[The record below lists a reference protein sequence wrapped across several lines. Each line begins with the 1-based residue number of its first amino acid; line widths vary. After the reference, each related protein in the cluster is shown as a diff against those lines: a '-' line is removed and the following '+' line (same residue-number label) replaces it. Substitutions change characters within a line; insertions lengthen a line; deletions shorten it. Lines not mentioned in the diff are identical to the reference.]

1 MGRPSWVYPPRSP
14 RVNGGKVSPSLGS
27 TPVRSPRV
35 NGGKVSPS
43 LGSTPIGP
51 PVSTGGRF
59 RRALGLPPRSPV
71 STGGRFRRAL
81 GLPPSVPPCQRGEG
95 FAEPWVYPLG
105 LPCQRGEGFA
115 EPWVYPLGPPVSTG
129 GRFRRALHNAES
141 QAKLRVPSI
150 KHPGAMEWR
159 EPPAR
164 PYPEDRKTVADAW
177 ATHRVAPAMR
187 IVWRAPVTAQQ
198 TGVDRV
204 RDRVRVFPAA
214 RHARP
219 SRRCAP
225 CPPRR

>member
-1 MGRPSWVYPPRSP
+1 MGRPPWVYPLGPPCQRGEGFAEPWVYPPRSP

-27 TPVRSPRV
+27 TPSV
-35 NGGKVSPS
+35 
-43 LGSTPIGP
+43 P
-51 PVSTGGRF
+51 PCQRGEGFAEPWVY
-59 RRALGLPPRSPV
+59 PPRSPV

-95 FAEPWVYPLG
+95 FAEPWVYPPRSPRVNGGKVSPSLG
-105 LPCQRGEGFA
+105 ST
-115 EPWVYPLGPPVSTG
+115 PLGPPVSTG

-141 QAKLRVPSI
+141 QAKSRVPSI
-150 KHPGAMEWR
+150 KHPGAMEWG

-177 ATHRVAPAMR
+177 VTHQVAPAMR
-187 IVWRAPVTAQQ
+187 IEWRAPVTAQQ

-204 RDRVRVFPAA
+204 RDRVRVVPAV

-225 CPPRR
+225 RPPRR

>member
-1 MGRPSWVYPPRSP
+1 MGDPMGRPSWVYPLGPPVSTGGRFRRALGLPPSVP

-27 TPVRSPRV
+27 TPSVSRV

-43 LGSTPIGP
+43 LGSTPSV

-81 GLPPSVPPCQRGEG
+81 
-95 FAEPWVYPLG
+95 
-105 LPCQRGEGFA
+105 
-115 EPWVYPLGPPVSTG
+115 
-129 GRFRRALHNAES
+129 HNAKS

-225 CPPRR
+225 RPPRR